1 MREVK
6 RFKLSVSKSRS
17 HSDEIYGLWNRVK
30 SNNKI
35 ILDHLRGFLGAASG
49 KEYSRQSRRCK
60 RCEFNPW
67 VRKIPWRRK
76 WYLTSV
82 FLPGKFRGQRSLEG
96 YGPWGATKIWS
107 RLSD

>member
-1 MREVK
+1 MVLLVVK
-6 RFKLSVSKSRS
+6 NIPAKVG
-17 HSDEIYGLWNRVK
+17 DV
-30 SNNKI
+30 
-35 ILDHLRGFLGAASG
+35 
-49 KEYSRQSRRCK
+49 K

-82 FLPGKFRGQRSLEG
+82 FLPGKFLGQRSLEG
-96 YGPWGATKIWS
+96 YGPRGATKTWT